1 MIILTIFLLLISGK
15 KGFYYSII
23 ASIFTIIIYCTG
35 QIAYGVE
42 LSSIREILRIIIW
55 ISSFAFGYRYASKFP
70 FLGIALLM
78 AVSIYISKFYHP
90 NMPWI
95 SAIYAVSP
103 EFNDS
108 YHYFRTIMFG
118 GMPATSGYVFIM
130 ISSWGTLM
138 YLKSEISAG
147 HLIIGYVVL
156 LALIFSTLSRLP
168 LLLFLALNFS
178 MLCIKPK
185 SRWLLSVI
193 LITSILVAYIATKY
207 FDLTMPARWSAG
219 GYSTSSHRLES
230 IPYMFNLLNDEI
242 YRLFPG
248 CLFHRGCHYDGTIR
262 SISTDGGLLYLLIN
276 WGLPLISVLSILI
289 FSSVIH
295 SLSRHQLKYTIIL
308 GLGLTLSLLDPL
320 GTDPKSAALWMITL
334 GYTFSK
340 ANGKNIWKKISPKIM
355 NGKQECT
362 RLSIEL

>member
-1 MIILTIFLLLISGK
+1 MLILTIFLLLISGRTA
-15 KGFYYSII
+15 FYYSVI
-23 ASIFTIIIYCTG
+23 ASIFSIIIYCAG

-42 LSSIREILRIIIW
+42 LSSIREILRIMIW

-70 FLGIALLM
+70 FLGMALLM

-95 SAIYAVSP
+95 SAIYAVNP

-118 GMPATSGYVFIM
+118 GMPATSAYVFVM

-138 YLKSEISAG
+138 YLKSEISAT

-168 LLLFLALNFS
+168 IILFIALNFS
-178 MLCIKPK
+178 LLCIKPK

-193 LITSILVAYIATKY
+193 LITSIMAAYIAIKY
-207 FDLTMPARWSAG
+207 FDLALPVRWTGG
-219 GYSTSSHRLES
+219 GYSTSYHRLES

-262 SISTDGGLLYLLIN
+262 SVSTDGGLLYLLIN

-289 FSSVIH
+289 FSSVIL
-295 SLSRHQLKYTIIL
+295 SLSKYQLKYTIIIGL
-308 GLGLTLSLLDPL
+308 GLGISLIDPL
-320 GTDPKSAALWMITL
+320 GIDPKSAALWMITL

-340 ANGKNIWKKISPKIM
+340 ANGKNILEKISSKIV
-355 NGKQECT
+355 NRKQECT
-362 RLSIEL
+362 